1 MGSNLKGT
9 LILIVDDNDINRM
22 VFSKMIEVS
31 FPEITTIEVPN
42 GQAAFT
48 TCLNRKPA
56 LILMDLNMPVLN
68 GYEATRKIRAVE
80 GFKKIPIIATT
91 GSFSDEEIKHGYD
104 VGITDFLIKPVAPD
118 QLDLTIKKYLQV
130 NGEVFKKEEVLTE
143 NDQHVAYNVLL
154 ESLGND
160 EEITQEVLKQSN
172 IFFEDALTDLRACL
186 INKDVTALKLLIHQ
200 MRGVAANARFA
211 VLAGVLKHYEEIS
224 TIEGFRGADFLNEV
238 EKEIDTI
245 KKQLILYIR

>member
-31 FPEITTIEVPN
+31 FPEITTIEAAN

-48 TCLNRKPA
+48 TCLDRKPA
-56 LILMDLNMPVLN
+56 LILMDLHMPVLN
-68 GYEATRKIRAVE
+68 GYEATRRIKAVE
-80 GFKKIPIIATT
+80 GFKEIPIIATT

-118 QLDLTIKKYLQV
+118 QLDLMLKKYLQV
-130 NGEVFKKEEVLTE
+130 NGEVFRKEEVLTE
-143 NDQHVAYNVLL
+143 NGQHIAYNVLL

-160 EEITQEVLKQSN
+160 DEVTQEVLKQTN
-172 IFFEDALTDLRACL
+172 VFLEEALTDLKACFF
-186 INKDVTALKLLIHQ
+186 NKDVTALKLLIHQ
-200 MRGVAANARFA
+200 MRGVAVNARFIA
-211 VLAGVLKHYEEIS
+211 LSGILKHYEEIS
-224 TIEGFRGADFLNEV
+224 TIDGFRRTDFLNEV

>member
-31 FPEITTIEVPN
+31 FPEITTIQAAN
-42 GQAAFT
+42 GEAAFT
-48 TCLNRKPA
+48 TCLDKKPA
-56 LILMDLNMPVLN
+56 LILMDLHMPILN
-68 GYEATRKIRAVE
+68 GYEATKRIRAVE
-80 GFKKIPIIATT
+80 GFKEIPIIATT
-91 GSFSDEEIKHGYD
+91 GSFSDEGIKHGYD

-130 NGEVFKKEEVLTE
+130 KDKALKKEEVLTE

-160 EEITQEVLKQSN
+160 EEITQEVLRQSN
-172 IFFEDALTDLRACL
+172 VFFEAALTDLRACF
-186 INKDVTALKLLIHQ
+186 INKDITALKLLIHQ

-211 VLAGVLKHYEEIS
+211 TLAGILKHYEEIA
-224 TIEGFRGADFLNEV
+224 TIEEFTGADFLNEI
-238 EKEIDTI
+238 EKEVDTI
-245 KKQLILYIR
+245 KKQLILYI